1 MLLIW
6 DAWQLG
12 VSRAKELETGLSHIQ
27 RSAEGQTGIPLG
39 CGGEKN
45 LKSALQP
52 WGDKEGGQ

>member
-27 RSAEGQTGIPLG
+27 RSTEGQTGISLG
-39 CGGEKN
+39 CGGERS
-45 LKSALQP
+45 LKRAS
-52 WGDKEGGQ
+52 